1 MEWTLQPVGL
11 VGELKTHSKAAPLR
25 VQICRAG
32 TVALLARRASPRP
45 ARVMS
50 VRKKAGISCVCVV
63 QCTHHGTRWASAEL
77 EAMDERHDAEIFR
90 AVVTS
95 MAEWHLKKLSNRR
108 KRAAD
113 ASVCYPEVG
122 CFQDSGPF
130 GYLDMLPS
138 PPEEVDT
145 HFLLYSRRN
154 RGDVPLLDVPFANLS
169 TVWADAARR
178 FNASSPT
185 KDSTSFRVL
194 TGALAL
200 ASHTQVIVHGFGS
213 SCSHVWV
220 YEMRSALMA
229 VEDCNVIC
237 VDWER
242 GATIPNYVRAAAN
255 TRMVGKQV
263 ALLLAGL
270 QKHAGLPVHRVH
282 VIGFSL
288 GAHVAGFAGA
298 ELKNLSRITGLDPA
312 GPLFESQDPR
322 ARLDATDA
330 NFVDVIHSN
339 GENLIL
345 GGLGTRQPLGHVDFY
360 PNGGRMQKGCAN
372 LFVGAVSDILWS
384 ASENEARSLCNHRR
398 AYKFFTDSVSPRCHF
413 PAAACDSYES
423 FLQGR
428 CFPCD
433 PPSRPCGNM
442 GYYADRALARGALYL
457 VTRDEEPFCGQVVF
471 PSVLTLLTLLTLL
484 TFRKDDEQL
493 QVGGSLSRMVV
504 PHPVMQEPRGVQLL
518 YTAYSGWI
526 SSGLA
531 RWSIDKVTL
540 SDSFGKRKSN
550 HPAMSELFDT
560 HESCSYSS
568 SVCKKDLVLESGVPV
583 TLPLFA
589 GECNPPRETV
599 PAQMQVSGSG
609 GPSSDTNEVSSP
621 GGAQSPTLHQGF
633 NLTALLT
640 RRNTTRFVPTQVV
653 HVGDEGLNDTSTD
666 PSTAGED
673 ALLDL
678 LEATGPAWQPLLDD
692 LPETTNNGLD
702 GSSATR
708 NRDDA
713 RAFDDQQQVVV
724 TTLQPLN
731 GTDPNREDATEPAT
745 VQTGPPQPAPAVVA
759 ADVVAAV
766 AAPRPEISE
775 PVLVRAAAPA
785 PQEAAV
791 GDRRSFQQ
799 ADGAPTKP
807 EITEPVLKPT
817 TSTTT
822 TTTTT
827 SSPAPGSANATASAV
842 EDTTDTASA
851 VSEAGVGAGTGRDLR
866 DKTTTPEW
874 TPAVDLN
881 PPPLGGTH
889 IWQHWPPS
897 KPASA
902 SAVPAPQHADK
913 ESRRAFNNSRAFS
926 LFDADPSQ
934 QPPPPPPPSAGNW
947 SERSIT
953 VQLLP
958 QRLVALLE
966 QAERY
971 ARLAFMPF
979 AAVNSFFTGRDLE
992 GAAAAAV
999 AGVGGKGP
1007 GSQQQ
1012 RKAKHVSGASTAAP
1026 GSSAGTSATP
1036 SSASSASS
1044 ASSTA
1049 ATASTAAPPTGE
1061 PTPYLVPL
1069 SYSRGDKTPG
1079 PGAHTQPH
1087 TARYIP
1093 LSMPKRP

>member
-1 MEWTLQPVGL
+1 M
-11 VGELKTHSKAAPLR
+11 
-25 VQICRAG
+25 
-32 TVALLARRASPRP
+32 
-45 ARVMS
+45 
-50 VRKKAGISCVCVV
+50 
-63 QCTHHGTRWASAEL
+63 

-95 MAEWHLKKLSNRR
+95 MAEWHLRKLSTHRR
-108 KRAAD
+108 KRAD

-154 RGDVPLLDVPFANLS
+154 RGDVPLLDVPFSNLS

-185 KDSTSFRVL
+185 K
-194 TGALAL
+194 
-200 ASHTQVIVHGFGS
+200 VIVHGFGS

-413 PAAACDSYES
+413 PAAACDSYDS

-442 GYYADRALARGALYL
+442 GYYADRALARGPLYL
-457 VTRDEEPFCGQVVF
+457 VTRDEEPFCAHQYHVRVESS
-471 PSVLTLLTLLTLL
+471 PSVLPVVSYGRIQITLIGDSDFNETFTLTQ
-484 TFRKDDEQL
+484 KDDEQL

-540 SDSFGKRKSN
+540 SDSFGK
-550 HPAMSELFDT
+550 
-560 HESCSYSS
+560 SS

-583 TLPLFA
+583 LLPLFA
-589 GECNPPRETV
+589 GECNPPRDTAAS
-599 PAQMQVSGSG
+599 AQLQLQTG
-609 GPSSDTNEVSSP
+609 GPSSETNEVSSSSSSSLSHLEHP
-621 GGAQSPTLHQGF
+621 GF
-633 NLTALLT
+633 NLTALLAQ
-640 RRNTTRFVPTQVV
+640 RNTTRFVPTQVV
-653 HVGDEGLNDTSTD
+653 HVGDEGLGDGSRD
-666 PSTAGED
+666 EED
-673 ALLDL
+673 ALFEL
-678 LEATGPAWQPLLDD
+678 LGATGPAWQPLLED

-702 GSSATR
+702 GATR

-713 RAFDDQQQVVV
+713 RAFDDQQQVGV
-724 TTLQPLN
+724 TTLPPAAAV
-731 GTDPNREDATEPAT
+731 TDPAEPSAETQPPLPVPAVIAAADAPVVT
-745 VQTGPPQPAPAVVA
+745 APAA
-759 ADVVAAV
+759 AK
-766 AAPRPEISE
+766 PPPEISE
-775 PVLVRAAAPA
+775 PVLVRAAAAPA
-785 PQEAAV
+785 LPDSV

-799 ADGAPTKP
+799 SQDAVPAKP

-822 TTTTT
+822 
-827 SSPAPGSANATASAV
+827 SSPGAASQPAASSTASEGGA
-842 EDTTDTASA
+842 EETTASS
-851 VSEAGVGAGTGRDLR
+851 SEAASGRGLR

-874 TPAVDLN
+874 TPAVELN

-897 KPASA
+897 KPTSA
-902 SAVPAPQHADK
+902 SSPLPSNADDK
-913 ESRRAFNNSRAFS
+913 ENRRAANNSRAFS
-926 LFDADPSQ
+926 FFSVDPS
-934 QPPPPPPPSAGNW
+934 QPPPPPPPVPAPPRATGASGPSRSSCCRSAWWRSW
-947 SERSIT
+947 SRRSGT
-953 VQLLP
+953 PVSPSCRLP
-958 QRLVALLE
+958 PSTASLAAGTRTRRSLRRRRL
-966 QAERY
+966 
-971 ARLAFMPF
+971 P
-979 AAVNSFFTGRDLE
+979 
-992 GAAAAAV
+992 GA
-999 AGVGGKGP
+999 
-1007 GSQQQ
+1007 
-1012 RKAKHVSGASTAAP
+1012 ASTAWGPRRRRQLSCRGRPSTSPPASRSQPPRPARGPPPPPAP
-1026 GSSAGTSATP
+1026 RPRLSSVTPRPTSSRCP
-1036 SSASSASS
+1036 
-1044 ASSTA
+1044 TA
-1049 ATASTAAPPTGE
+1049 EMTTG
-1061 PTPYLVPL
+1061 PTPRRTRPGTFRLA
-1069 SYSRGDKTPG
+1069 SRRGLK
-1079 PGAHTQPH
+1079 
-1087 TARYIP
+1087 
-1093 LSMPKRP
+1093 L

>member
-1 MEWTLQPVGL
+1 M
-11 VGELKTHSKAAPLR
+11 
-25 VQICRAG
+25 
-32 TVALLARRASPRP
+32 
-45 ARVMS
+45 
-50 VRKKAGISCVCVV
+50 
-63 QCTHHGTRWASAEL
+63 

-95 MAEWHLKKLSNRR
+95 MAEWHLRKLSTHRR
-108 KRAAD
+108 KRAD

-154 RGDVPLLDVPFANLS
+154 RGDVPLLDVPFSNLS

-185 KDSTSFRVL
+185 K
-194 TGALAL
+194 
-200 ASHTQVIVHGFGS
+200 VIVHGFGS

-413 PAAACDSYES
+413 PAAACDSYDS

-442 GYYADRALARGALYL
+442 GYYADRALARGPLYL
-457 VTRDEEPFCGQVVF
+457 VTRDEEPFCAHQYHVRVESS
-471 PSVLTLLTLLTLL
+471 PSVLPVVSYGRIQITLIGDSDFNETFTLTQ
-484 TFRKDDEQL
+484 KDDEQL

-540 SDSFGKRKSN
+540 SDSFGK
-550 HPAMSELFDT
+550 
-560 HESCSYSS
+560 SS

-583 TLPLFA
+583 LLPLFA
-589 GECNPPRETV
+589 GECNPPRDTAAS
-599 PAQMQVSGSG
+599 AQLQTG
-609 GPSSDTNEVSSP
+609 GPSSETNEVSSSSSSSLSHLEHP
-621 GGAQSPTLHQGF
+621 GF
-633 NLTALLT
+633 NLTALLAQ
-640 RRNTTRFVPTQVV
+640 RNTTRFVPTQVV
-653 HVGDEGLNDTSTD
+653 HVGDEGLGENLTEADGMGGTESATNSSGSRD
-666 PSTAGED
+666 EED
-673 ALLDL
+673 ALFEL
-678 LEATGPAWQPLLDD
+678 LGATGPAWQPLLED

-702 GSSATR
+702 GATR

-713 RAFDDQQQVVV
+713 RAFDDQQQVGV
-724 TTLQPLN
+724 TTLPPGLVLGAAN
-731 GTDPNREDATEPAT
+731 VTDREDAAAAAAAVTDPAEPSAET
-745 VQTGPPQPAPAVVA
+745 QPPLPVPAVIAAADAPVVTAPAA
-759 ADVVAAV
+759 AK
-766 AAPRPEISE
+766 PPPEISE
-775 PVLVRAAAPA
+775 PVLVRAAAAPA
-785 PQEAAV
+785 LPDSV

-799 ADGAPTKP
+799 SQDAVPAKP

-822 TTTTT
+822 
-827 SSPAPGSANATASAV
+827 SSPGGSPVSTVPPAAASQPAASSTASEGGA
-842 EDTTDTASA
+842 EETTASS
-851 VSEAGVGAGTGRDLR
+851 SEAASGRGLR

-874 TPAVDLN
+874 TPAVELN

-897 KPASA
+897 KPTSA
-902 SAVPAPQHADK
+902 SSPLPSNADDK
-913 ESRRAFNNSRAFS
+913 ENRRAANNSRAFS
-926 LFDADPSQ
+926 FFS
-934 QPPPPPPPSAGNW
+934 
-947 SERSIT
+947 
-953 VQLLP
+953 LLP

-979 AAVNSFFTGRDLE
+979 AAVNSFFSGRDSDASIT
-992 GAAAAAV
+992 AATPSPGRGVDGMGSTPAATA
-999 AGVGGKGP
+999 
-1007 GSQQQ
+1007 QLQ
-1012 RKAKHVSGASTAAP
+1012 RKAKHVPAGQSQSATSAGSGASA
-1026 GSSAGTSATP
+1026 SAGPTP
-1036 SSASSASS
+1036 
-1044 ASSTA
+1044 T
-1049 ATASTAAPPTGE
+1049 PLVGD

-1069 SYSRGDKTPG
+1069 SYSRNDNG
-1079 PGAHTQPH
+1079 PHAAPH
-1087 TARYIP
+1087 AARYIP
-1093 LSMPKRP
+1093 LSKPKRS

>member
-1 MEWTLQPVGL
+1 MARSALIKCL
-11 VGELKTHSKAAPLR
+11 VLCIT
-25 VQICRAG
+25 AG
-32 TVALLARRASPRP
+32 
-45 ARVMS
+45 
-50 VRKKAGISCVCVV
+50 VV
-63 QCTHHGTRWASAEL
+63 QCSLHGTRWASAEM
-77 EAMDERHDAEIFR
+77 EAQDERNDAELFR

-95 MAEWHLKKLSNRR
+95 MAEWHLRKLSSHR
-108 KRAAD
+108 KKRAD

-154 RGDVPLLDVPFANLS
+154 RGDIPLLDVPFSNLS
-169 TVWADAARR
+169 TVWADATRR

-185 KDSTSFRVL
+185 K
-194 TGALAL
+194 
-200 ASHTQVIVHGFGS
+200 VIVHGFGS

-433 PPSRPCGNM
+433 PASRPCGNM

-457 VTRDEEPFCGQVVF
+457 VTRDEEPFCAHQYHVRVESS
-471 PSVLTLLTLLTLL
+471 PSVLPVVSYGKIQITLVGDSDFNETFTLTT
-484 TFRKDDEQL
+484 KDDEQL
-493 QVGGSLSRMVV
+493 QVGGSLSRIVV

-531 RWSIDKVTL
+531 RWSVDKVTL
-540 SDSFGKRKSN
+540 SDSFGK
-550 HPAMSELFDT
+550 
-560 HESCSYSS
+560 SS

-583 TLPLFA
+583 LLPLFA
-589 GECNPPRETV
+589 GECNPPRDTTS
-599 PAQMQVSGSG
+599 AQLQQAGGPLG
-609 GPSSDTNEVSSP
+609 GPSSETNEVSSP
-621 GGAQSPTLHQGF
+621 AAQPSPPDHPGF
-633 NLTALLT
+633 NLTALLAQ
-640 RRNTTRFVPTQVV
+640 RNSSLFVPTQVV
-653 HVGDEGLNDTSTD
+653 HVGDEGLNGTG
-666 PSTAGED
+666 TAEED

-702 GSSATR
+702 NSR

-713 RAFDDQQQVVV
+713 RAFDDQVQVGV
-724 TTLQPLN
+724 TTLQPLVN
-731 GTDPNREDATEPAT
+731 GTDRDDATEPSADET
-745 VQTGPPQPAPAVVA
+745 PPPPVVVDSAPAASSASA
-759 ADVVAAV
+759 ASATK
-766 AAPRPEISE
+766 PEISE
-775 PVLVRAAAPA
+775 PVLVRTATAP
-785 PQEAAV
+785 PGEAV

-799 ADGAPTKP
+799 AESAPAKP

-817 TSTTT
+817 TSTS
-822 TTTTT
+822 TTT
-827 SSPAPGSANATASAV
+827 STSAPTNATTPAPEDADAVQTTAPPS
-842 EDTTDTASA
+842 TS
-851 VSEAGVGAGTGRDLR
+851 SGTGRDLQ

-874 TPAVDLN
+874 TPAVELN

-897 KPASA
+897 KPVAA
-902 SAVPAPQHADK
+902 AVPSVAADK
-913 ESRRAFNNSRAFS
+913 ESRRAANNSRAFS
-926 LFDADPSQ
+926 FFDGDASH
-934 QPPPPPPPSAGNW
+934 PPPPPPAPTAGNW

-979 AAVNSFFTGRDLE
+979 AAVNSFFSGRDLD
-992 GAAAAAV
+992 AA
-999 AGVGGKGP
+999 GP
-1007 GSQQQ
+1007 
-1012 RKAKHVSGASTAAP
+1012 TAA
-1026 GSSAGTSATP
+1026 SSAGTRGDKGSPSAAQRRAKHVP
-1036 SSASSASS
+1036 AASASSAAS
-1044 ASSTA
+1044 AAPGA
-1049 ATASTAAPPTGE
+1049 ATPSPAPSTGE

-1069 SYSRGDKTPG
+1069 SYSRNDPR
-1079 PGAHTQPH
+1079 PQQH
-1087 TARYIP
+1087 TAKYIP
-1093 LSMPKRP
+1093 LTKPKRAGAASQT